1 MWKNEAI
8 HSYCTITQRYTLR
21 VYLPRELRPHSA
33 KNEELPRTFLILI
46 LVIVVNA
53 DTTTLFLLGLFQ
65 EVPVPLP
72 PRNFRLVRIH
82 DLPRLRE
89 RARLSCLLSRVFFF
103 VFFRF
108 RQEVFAFGF
117 QRG

>member
-1 MWKNEAI
+1 MKQFTPT
-8 HSYCTITQRYTLR
+8 TITERYTLR
-21 VYLPRELRPHSA
+21 VYLPRELRPHDA

-46 LVIVVNA
+46 LVVVVIRGKNA
-53 DTTTLFLLGLFQ
+53 DTTALLGGE

-82 DLPRLRE
+82 DLPRARE
-89 RARLSCLLSRVFFF
+89 RARLSFLLSRVFFF
-103 VFFRF
+103 FFFRF
-108 RQEVFAFGF
+108 RQEGFAFCF